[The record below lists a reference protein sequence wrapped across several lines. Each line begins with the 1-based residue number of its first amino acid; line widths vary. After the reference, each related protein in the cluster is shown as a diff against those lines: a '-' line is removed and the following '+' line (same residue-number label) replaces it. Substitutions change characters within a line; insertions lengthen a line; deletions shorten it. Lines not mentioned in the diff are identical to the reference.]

1 MDKKYNRSKWL
12 LAFIFAVAVITV
24 YKTFDNL
31 ANVFGAI
38 GSFIN
43 LLMPFI
49 IGAILAFFLY
59 PACKKVEEFFSRS
72 KRKKISESKKGL
84 SVLVVYAAFI
94 LIIVLA
100 ISLLMPRL
108 SASVAE
114 FVKRLPEYMDEINA
128 FIITQAEKGG
138 IFDFL
143 DTNQIA
149 QFLSFENL
157 YNIFFRGNWNVYM
170 EGVKGVTS
178 TVASWFM
185 GIIICAYI
193 LNERDSLFYMGRKL
207 SGAVIKK
214 DTMNKISHYVSEI
227 SSIFYK
233 FFFGK
238 AIDSIIIG
246 IIALIGFIIIDVPYA
261 LLMAVITLLFN
272 MIPYFGPII
281 GAIPVVV
288 VTLLVNDIYSA
299 IWTLLFIIVL
309 QQVDSNIIGPKI
321 LGDSV
326 GVSPFWV
333 IFAILVFG
341 GLFGVTGMIIGVP
354 AIAAIRMLLLDYL
367 DDKELQPKSVAT
379 KDETK

>member
-1 MDKKYNRSKWL
+1 MDKKHTWSKWL

-72 KRKKISESKKGL
+72 KRDKIKKVKKGL

-94 LIIVLA
+94 LIIMLA

-128 FIITQAEKGG
+128 FIITQSEKGSFFEF
-138 IFDFL
+138 IDM
-143 DTNQIA
+143 NQITR
-149 QFLSFENL
+149 FLSFENL
-157 YNIFFRGNWNVYM
+157 YNTFFKGNWNVYM
-170 EGVKGVTS
+170 ESVKGVTS

-207 SGAVIKK
+207 FGSIIKK
-214 DTMNKISHYVSEI
+214 DTMDKISHYVSKI

-246 IIALIGFIIIDVPYA
+246 IIALIGFMIIDVPYA

-354 AIAAIRMLLLDYL
+354 AIAAIRMLLSDYL
-367 DDKELQPKSVAT
+367 DDKAPQPKTVTT

>member
-1 MDKKYNRSKWL
+1 MDKKYNWSKWL

>member
-1 MDKKYNRSKWL
+1 MDKKHTWYKWL

-49 IGAILAFFLY
+49 IGAVLAFFLY
-59 PACKKVEEFFSRS
+59 PACHKLEGFFARS
-72 KRKKISESKKGL
+72 KHKKIVASKKGL
-84 SVLVVYAAFI
+84 SVLVVYAAF
-94 LIIVLA
+94 LLVIILA
-100 ISLLMPRL
+100 ISFLMPRL
-108 SASVAE
+108 STSVAE

-128 FIITQAEKGG
+128 FILSQADKGG
-138 IFDFL
+138 IFEFI
-143 DTNQIA
+143 DTAQIA
-149 QFLSFENL
+149 QFLTFENL
-157 YNIFFRGNWNVYM
+157 YAVFFKGNWNIYM
-170 EGVKGVTS
+170 ESVKGVTT

-207 SGAVIKK
+207 FGAFVKQN
-214 DTMNKISHYVSEI
+214 TMNKISYYVSQI

-238 AIDSIIIG
+238 AIDSTIIG
-246 IIALIGFIIIDVPYA
+246 IIALIGFMIIDVPYA

-309 QQVDSNIIGPKI
+309 QQADSNIIGPKI

-367 DDKELQPKSVAT
+367 DDKEPQTQKVTA
-379 KDETK
+379 KDEAK

>member
-1 MDKKYNRSKWL
+1 MDKKHTWSKWL

-31 ANVFGAI
+31 ANVFSAI

-59 PACKKVEEFFSRS
+59 PACKKTEEFFARS
-72 KRKKISESKKGL
+72 KHKKIAESKKGL

-94 LIIVLA
+94 LVIVLL

-108 SASVAE
+108 SVSVAE
-114 FVKRLPEYMDEINA
+114 FVKRLPGYIDEINA
-128 FIITQAEKGG
+128 FVISQAEKASF
-138 IFDFL
+138 FDFV
-143 DTNQIA
+143 DINQIT

-157 YNIFFRGNWNVYM
+157 YNVFFRGNWNVYM

-207 SGAVIKK
+207 AGAVIKK
-214 DTMNKISHYVSEI
+214 DTIDKIGHYVSEI
-227 SSIFYK
+227 STIFYK

-246 IIALIGFIIIDVPYA
+246 IIALIGFMIIDVPYA

-288 VTLLVNDIYSA
+288 VTLLVNNVYSA

-309 QQVDSNIIGPKI
+309 QQADSNIIGPKI

-367 DDKELQPKSVAT
+367 DDKEPQPKTVAT

>member
-1 MDKKYNRSKWL
+1 MDKKYNWSKWL

-72 KRKKISESKKGL
+72 KRKKIAESKKGL

>member
-1 MDKKYNRSKWL
+1 MDKKHTWSKWL

-59 PACKKVEEFFSRS
+59 PACKKVEEFFARS
-72 KRKKISESKKGL
+72 KCKKIAKSKKGL

-94 LIIVLA
+94 LVIALA

-128 FIITQAEKGG
+128 FIISQAEKASF
-138 IFDFL
+138 FDFV
-143 DTNQIA
+143 DINQIT

-157 YNIFFRGNWNVYM
+157 YNIFFKGNWNVYM

-214 DTMNKISHYVSEI
+214 DTIDKIGYYVSEI
-227 SSIFYK
+227 STIFYK

-246 IIALIGFIIIDVPYA
+246 IIALIGFMIIDVPYA

-288 VTLLVNDIYSA
+288 VTLLVNNIYSA
-299 IWTLLFIIVL
+299 IWTLLFIIIL

-367 DDKELQPKSVAT
+367 DDKELQPKTIAT

>member
-1 MDKKYNRSKWL
+1 MDKKYNWSKWL

-100 ISLLMPRL
+100 ISLLMPRH